1 MVVFIHKKRKYC
13 LWDCTEL
20 EEEETAFESQ
30 LNEEKA
36 DKKADR
42 DI

>member
-1 MVVFIHKKRKYC
+1 MVLSIQKKKYC
-13 LWDCTEL
+13 LWDSTEL

-30 LNEEKA
+30 LNKEKA
-36 DKKADR
+36 DKKEDR